1 MRERYFGKIPFD
13 EALRLE
19 AEAFV
24 RVSLG
29 GADEILAFETGP
41 VVTLGVRA
49 SPGDL
54 LWSEE
59 ELARK
64 GFQVRR
70 LKRGGQA
77 TLHNPG
83 QLVIFPIADIRRFGA
98 RAWVQ
103 LLLDVTARTLRGYGK
118 EAVCR
123 KGQPGL
129 YTSQGKI
136 AAVGLRVQKGVS
148 THGISVNVANDLGDF
163 AAIRACGVKA
173 APLDRIGNGA
183 APEAVFSSW
192 MKNFKDELT
201 TPRNLTN
208 LECSSSDVRL

>member
-1 MRERYFGKIPFD
+1 MLERYFGKISFD

-19 AEAFV
+19 AAAFA
-24 RVSLG
+24 RVGAG

-49 SPGDL
+49 LPEDL
-54 LWSEE
+54 LWSEK
-59 ELARK
+59 ELAQK
-64 GFQVRR
+64 GFEIRKLR
-70 LKRGGQA
+70 RGGQA

-83 QLVIFPIADIRRFGA
+83 QLVIFPIADIRRLGA

-103 LLLDVTARTLRGYGK
+103 LLLDVTARTLRAYGK
-118 EAVCR
+118 EARCR

-129 YTSQGKI
+129 YTAEGKI

-148 THGISVNVANDLGDF
+148 THGISINVANDLADF
-163 AAIRACGVKA
+163 AAIRACGVA
-173 APLDRIGNGA
+173 GAPLDRVGNGA
-183 APEAVFSSW
+183 APEAVFFSW
-192 MKNFKDELT
+192 LKNFKDELT